1 MSSMMETQ
9 KQSIQAITALCN
21 AHLEQ
26 DEKKNLAWAF
36 AMESL
41 SKQFDLIHS
50 FLSLLK
56 LIIFGQYP
64 LEFFINLKYFYM
76 DFTSSESKMI
86 AVLTSAG
93 FEMDRD
99 IISVTSTEN
108 ETEVENYFIT
118 YASFKAF
125 IMNGDNAER
134 RNVLI
139 MGETLFS
146 IFMGKIS
153 KTILNRMVSSKMTH
167 FAIIIAYDTDFDKNA
182 PTQLAKIRSEKKE
195 IVLNLADKMK
205 PSALISKMLETFKPK
220 SFVQIIKGSKAHVK
234 SVLKSVND
242 DDIIIPLAKAQLLD
256 ANADIE
262 RILGYVKKDLTTPYR
277 TSVKADIASFNKDIN
292 EKNKTARLKTPRQ
305 EIPKSDLTWGYTI
318 NKSMIALNP
327 KIETLSFDIDD
338 IAKCIKQNY
347 LNTLAGKHVSMN
359 KLTSQKY
366 LDLVEQ
372 LVQELD
378 EKEEYNSAEKGFVF
392 TKLLEKASKRDKIKY
407 LETFI
412 IEDPKKKVAGKTVQ
426 SASPKVAKT
435 EMPKNDCETTD
446 GEGGSKPSA
455 VKVAKA
461 AKATKKVSEEKRRV
475 IKNPDDHALTMKSE
489 SDNDD
494 DDDDD
499 DNEDED
505 GDDNEDDND
514 SDGKEDEPESELEE
528 KPKTKTTSKGK
539 SKSTS
544 KGKGKS
550 KA

>member
-1 MSSMMETQ
+1 MMETQ
-9 KQSIQAITALCN
+9 KQSIQTITALCN

-93 FEMDRD
+93 FEMDKD

-146 IFMGKIS
+146 IFMSKIS
-153 KTILNRMVSSKMTH
+153 RTILNRMVSSKMTH
-167 FAIIIAYDTDFDKNA
+167 FAVIIAYDTDFDKNA

-242 DDIIIPLAKAQLLD
+242 DDIIIPLTKAQLLD

-412 IEDPKKKVAGKTVQ
+412 IEDPKKKVAGKTAQ
-426 SASPKVAKT
+426 SASPKVTKT

-461 AKATKKVSEEKRRV
+461 AKATKKVPEEKRRV

-505 GDDNEDDND
+505 GDDNDNEDDND